1 MPVAGPTISLSMLRP
16 SALSMIMNTQ
26 LSATSGWKDLVSA
39 DQLWVRLRHQIY
51 MQDLAENLKNMKK
64 IPLGKYLLGVT
75 YQMLHQVVA
84 KLSASQPVGHVGG
97 P

>member
-1 MPVAGPTISLSMLRP
+1 
-16 SALSMIMNTQ
+16 
-26 LSATSGWKDLVSA
+26 
-39 DQLWVRLRHQIY
+39 

-84 KLSASQPVGHVGG
+84 KLSASQPVGHIGG